1 MLDFINSQD
10 RLGLIKLGKKY
21 KIIGHLSNFT
31 NPYLSDDQIRLS
43 VIKEMEQEEEISNQ
57 SGGNKNRSL
66 KKKYAKK
73 INTKRLSKKQRDY
86 TNIPD
91 TVLPSMQSYF
101 DFPKNGKLI
110 GIGDLHGDLQVT
122 IKYLKLAGIIPM
134 STNHNMTLQSDLDK
148 IKWIG
153 GNTIV
158 VQVGDQ
164 IDRCR
169 PNNWYR
175 DVCADDST
183 YKDEGSD
190 LKIMNL
196 LDNLG
201 NQAEIEGGKVIS
213 ILGNHEMMNCVGD
226 FRYVSPKEFEEFGVY
241 CKAKRTQ
248 HKRIFP
254 YGYKERKQAF
264 SPGGIIAKR
273 YASNRYS
280 IVQVGDWIFCHGGI
294 TPESAGKFSF
304 DEINLGIRNWLI
316 GKRDRKTK
324 EVFEYMYD
332 DDDNGIFW
340 TREFGDLGNWED
352 ERSGKLF
359 KRTMDVVNSTNNRQ
373 IDKLAKGLVVGHTPQ
388 YTNYKGINSSCDGK
402 MWRVDI
408 GASKAF
414 GPCANGD
421 YENKF
426 RKCAVLVIENGDQC
440 KIIKEK

>member
-10 RLGLIKLGKKY
+10 REGLIKLGKKY

-31 NPYLSDDQIRLS
+31 SPYLNDDQIRLS
-43 VIKEMEQEEEISNQ
+43 VIKEMELDEQIQSQ

-86 TNIPD
+86 ENIDNTNLSEIK
-91 TVLPSMQSYF
+91 SYF
-101 DFPKNGKLI
+101 DFPQNGKLI

-122 IKYLKLAGIIPM
+122 IKYLKLSGVISM
-134 STNHNMTLQSDLDK
+134 STNHNMTEQKDLDN
-148 IKWIG
+148 IEWIG

-183 YKDEGSD
+183 YQDEGSD

-201 NQAEIEGGKVIS
+201 EKAEKVGGKIIS

-241 CKAKRTQ
+241 CKAKK
-248 HKRIFP
+248 HNINAFFLMDIK
-254 YGYKERKQAF
+254 KE
-264 SPGGIIAKR
+264 
-273 YASNRYS
+273 NRHFHL
-280 IVQVGDWIFCHGGI
+280 VELLLKD
-294 TPESAGKFSF
+294 T
-304 DEINLGIRNWLI
+304 LLI
-316 GKRDRKTK
+316 
-324 EVFEYMYD
+324 
-332 DDDNGIFW
+332 
-340 TREFGDLGNWED
+340 
-352 ERSGKLF
+352 
-359 KRTMDVVNSTNNRQ
+359 
-373 IDKLAKGLVVGHTPQ
+373 
-388 YTNYKGINSSCDGK
+388 
-402 MWRVDI
+402 DI
-408 GASKAF
+408 
-414 GPCANGD
+414 
-421 YENKF
+421 
-426 RKCAVLVIENGDQC
+426 L
-440 KIIKEK
+440 